1 MPKLDWLLSRK
12 KMELGGGEGSVFGL
26 YSLYLTTAEKRNKLM
41 TLPPFLVL
49 IISTS
54 RKTLK
59 ILLKKQMGKKW
70 LENR

>member
-26 YSLYLTTAEKRNKLM
+26 YSLSLSHDSLKKRNKLM

-59 ILLKKQMGKKW
+59 ILLKKTDG
-70 LENR
+70 